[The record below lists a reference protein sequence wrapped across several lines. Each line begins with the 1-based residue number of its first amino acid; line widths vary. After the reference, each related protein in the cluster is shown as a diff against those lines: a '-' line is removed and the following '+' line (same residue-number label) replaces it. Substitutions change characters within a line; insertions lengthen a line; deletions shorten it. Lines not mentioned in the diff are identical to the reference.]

1 MPRRNGLPTFPGCQK
16 VGSPLPLTRAKARW
30 QAWRPSPSSR
40 SGQGP
45 GLQSGTWKGCGEP
58 VLMCPFAITRMGVM
72 ANGVEP
78 MKLGLVADIHGDPV
92 ALELAWA
99 HLITMKVDRIVCAGD
114 LVGYG
119 PFPDRVVAFVKERQI
134 PSVRGNHDRWAV
146 SRGPGAVDELG
157 GGKPSL
163 ETLEYQPFQHVAPC
177 IIMSQGNGLRP
188 SKLPRQGCIPR
199 HVLVP
204 LPALGPMPVPT
215 LVVPGSSTVL
225 RNSSLS
231 HVSW

>member
-16 VGSPLPLTRAKARW
+16 VGSPFPSRGPKPRW
-30 QAWRPSPSSR
+30 QPWRPSPSSR

-45 GLQSGTWKGCGEP
+45 GLQSGTWKGCGKP
-58 VLMCPFAITRMGVM
+58 VLMCPFAITRMRVM

-119 PFPDRVVAFVKERQI
+119 PFPDRVVTFLKERQI

-157 GGKPSL
+157 RGKPSL
-163 ETLEYQPFQHVAPC
+163 ETLEYLG
-177 IIMSQGNGLRP
+177 S
-188 SKLPRQGCIPR
+188 
-199 HVLVP
+199 
-204 LPALGPMPVPT
+204 LPADFLIEAGSRIG
-215 LVVPGSSTVL
+215 VVVHGSP
-225 RNSSLS
+225 SSDMEFVNRRTRPPS
-231 HVSW
+231 SDV